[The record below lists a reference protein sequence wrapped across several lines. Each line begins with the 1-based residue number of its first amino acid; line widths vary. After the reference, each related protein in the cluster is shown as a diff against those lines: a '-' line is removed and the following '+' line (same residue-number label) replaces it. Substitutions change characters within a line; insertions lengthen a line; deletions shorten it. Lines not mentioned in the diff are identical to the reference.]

1 MLDAEPERLPSCSR
15 AELVRCLRGEECYM
29 HGVFSEIDESQRCFL
44 LMLTDFGIAVCSAK
58 LIVHLII
65 LV

>member
-1 MLDAEPERLPSCSR
+1 MRNRSASIRVQGG
-15 AELVRCLRGEECYM
+15 ATQ
-29 HGVFSEIDESQRCFL
+29 VFALGGCHVHRIFSDIDERHRYFL
-44 LMLTDFGIAVCSAK
+44 LVLTDFAIAVCSAK

>member
-1 MLDAEPERLPSCSR
+1 VFK
-15 AELVRCLRGEECYM
+15 AELLRCLRWEGC
-29 HGVFSEIDESQRCFL
+29 HVHRIFSDIDERHRYFL
-44 LMLTDFGIAVCSAK
+44 LVLTDFAIAVCSAK